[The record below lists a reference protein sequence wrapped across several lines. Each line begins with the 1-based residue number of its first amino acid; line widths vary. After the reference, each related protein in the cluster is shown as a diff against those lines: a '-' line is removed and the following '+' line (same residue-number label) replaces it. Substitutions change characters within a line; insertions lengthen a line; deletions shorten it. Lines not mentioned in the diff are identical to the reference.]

1 MKITVTFIIESF
13 LLQSIHCCKD
23 VIYYLTNIKHIDNI
37 IVKMEEKMLYPN
49 EYFNSVKEISIEL
62 LNKNNIKGLILDVD
76 NTLINLERVMP
87 AGVLEWAQDLKRN
100 GIKICILSNSNNI
113 KKVEEVAKIIDVP
126 YIFFGK
132 KPFKAGFLRAKG
144 ILKLNSNNIAVVGD
158 QIFTDIIGANRC
170 NMFSILVKPIEE
182 KDYLITRIKR
192 PVEKIII
199 KRYEEIKRKKNLK

>member
-1 MKITVTFIIESF
+1 
-13 LLQSIHCCKD
+13 
-23 VIYYLTNIKHIDNI
+23 
-37 IVKMEEKMLYPN
+37 MLYPN

-182 KDYLITRIKR
+182 KDYLITRIKG